1 MNDNIETKLQE
12 AQAAVAEMRQ
22 ELTKVEGDLARLDTT
37 SGDLEKAVDAQ
48 IRLTAK
54 RDILARRLEVATAA
68 ADELNAEMLLE
79 KAEGLRAQVRANAA
93 ALNKARQTARAEF
106 QKLIIGGELEAHQA
120 ARLAGMI
127 EMHREVAPLL
137 SQREF
142 LTARCLEAER
152 AAADAKRTRAIQESQ
167 AAARMQENVF
177 EGNI

>member
-1 MNDNIETKLQE
+1 MNDIETKLQE

-22 ELTKVEGDLARLDTT
+22 ELTKAEGDLARLDTT

-54 RDILARRLEVATAA
+54 RDILARRLEIATAA
-68 ADELNAEMLLE
+68 ADELNADLLLE
-79 KAEGLRAQVRANAA
+79 KAQGLRAQLRDNAA
-93 ALNKARQTARAEF
+93 ALDRARQTARAEF

-120 ARLAGMI
+120 ARLDAMI

-137 SQREF
+137 EKKQF

-152 AAADAKRTRAIQESQ
+152 ASADVKRSRAIQDSQ
-167 AAARMQENVF
+167 AAARMQADVFAENQ
-177 EGNI
+177 